1 MIYTRTNLK
10 NDGGLLLPRDLV
22 VVALHQQRWWDVHLA
37 HVHLDH
43 VQDHDEDE
51 DDDDDVDN
59 NLQDVHLAH
68 VHLDHDHDE
77 NYNNHENARCSSRPW
92 IIMTMM
98 TIMEMTMTS
107 IFDNHDTAL
116 C

>member
-1 MIYTRTNLK
+1 MAKDNSKMIYTRTNLK

-22 VVALHQQRWWDVHLA
+22 VVALHQQRRRDVHLA

-59 NLQDVHLAH
+59 NL
-68 VHLDHDHDE
+68 
-77 NYNNHENARCSSRPW
+77 
-92 IIMTMM
+92 
-98 TIMEMTMTS
+98 
-107 IFDNHDTAL
+107 
-116 C
+116 

>member
-1 MIYTRTNLK
+1 MAKDNSKMIYTRTNLK

-22 VVALHQQRWWDVHLA
+22 VVALHQQRWRDVHLA

-43 VQDHDEDE
+43 DHDEA
-51 DDDDDVDN
+51 DVDDG
-59 NLQDVHLAH
+59 DVD
-68 VHLDHDHDE
+68 VDLDRDHDE